1 MSFALAREKAAV
13 FSDWLLHATVAAH
26 ESGHFL
32 NAFQRKG
39 RLAQGLHG
47 DGHQLH
53 RVVVRRHT
61 VGTESAAALAAVDDG
76 PFAVFSYPDGDGLH
90 DTAAVRGTVAG
101 LNVHVQAGKAIGAV
115 VAVVAAGVLG
125 SAKPVADLAGKA
137 VVAGVGLVI
146 AFFKGFPLVFA
157 VHSSILLK
165 ICVGVLREEWRVL
178 EFARHPG
185 QPTRSSDNV
194 VSFKKFSLH

>member
-76 PFAVFSYPDGDGLH
+76 PLAAFLKSLFIMRSEKSYIFRTFSIDMLC
-90 DTAAVRGTVAG
+90 AM
-101 LNVHVQAGKAIGAV
+101 
-115 VAVVAAGVLG
+115 
-125 SAKPVADLAGKA
+125 
-137 VVAGVGLVI
+137 
-146 AFFKGFPLVFA
+146 
-157 VHSSILLK
+157 
-165 ICVGVLREEWRVL
+165 
-178 EFARHPG
+178 
-185 QPTRSSDNV
+185 
-194 VSFKKFSLH
+194 